1 MDIFLIA
8 FDYEGNAN
16 VAFSTQ
22 ELAEQYLIANG
33 GDYIVKVTLDGGKS
47 SVVDTIDLS
56 PETQKYFQE
65 IRDLSEKEF
74 LEFRERWDTEIHTAC
89 GVVRSACECYAETNC
104 GEFGGV
110 TKKGTAC
117 FNPVLISNGERCHLH
132 R

>member
-22 ELAEQYLIANG
+22 ELAEQYLIAHG

-74 LEFRERWDTEIHTAC
+74 LEWRERYNSEIHTDC
-89 GVVRSACECYAETNC
+89 GLTNLECNCYEETCC

-110 TKKGTAC
+110 TKKGTKC
-117 FNPVLISNGERCHLH
+117 FNPVLIVKGEKCYLH